1 MISKNKL
8 RTLHHEIEILFKKW
22 PDRFPWIAGN
32 AENHGND
39 GKFHESHQTLNQILK
54 NNKLCLGKFSR
65 QKAVRIKFSLES
77 AFSNMFYGKKQ
88 KSGNAGNQ
96 QKIF

>member
-22 PDRFPWIAGN
+22 PDRFHWIAGN

-39 GKFHESHQTLNQILK
+39 GKFHESHQTLNQI
-54 NNKLCLGKFSR
+54 
-65 QKAVRIKFSLES
+65 
-77 AFSNMFYGKKQ
+77 
-88 KSGNAGNQ
+88 
-96 QKIF
+96 